1 MEKESVNPY
10 LKCFFSVVDCI
21 ADLFGPSCEVVLH
34 DISNPEHSIIKI
46 RNGHVT
52 GRKEGAPLTDV
63 ALEMIK
69 SAEKNNLVVLGNYNP
84 KTKNGHLLKSNAVN
98 IRDPKGKLVGI
109 MCINLDVNKALQLQ
123 QSIQKINQMIQ
134 DFAFAKEEAVKA
146 KEEHFESD
154 LWTILQDM
162 IDSIIKEKGVSA
174 DLLTKEERLEII
186 KKLNEKGIFFFK
198 GAIHFV
204 ARALGI
210 SSPTIYRYLEE
221 LRLWK
226 PEKETT

>member
-1 MEKESVNPY
+1 MEKENVNPF
-10 LKCFFSVVDCI
+10 LKSLFPIVDCI
-21 ADLFGPSCEVVLH
+21 ADLFGPNCEVVLH
-34 DISNPEHSIIKI
+34 DISNPEHSIVKI

-69 SAEKNNLVVLGNYNP
+69 SADKDNLIVLGNYNP
-84 KTKNGHLLKSNAVN
+84 KTRNGRLLKSNAVN
-98 IRDPKGKLVGI
+98 IRDPKGKHVGI
-109 MCINLDVNKALQLQ
+109 MCINFDINKAQQLQ
-123 QSIQKINQMIQ
+123 QSIQRINQLIQ
-134 DFAFAKEEAVKA
+134 DFAFVKEEAVTA

-154 LWTILQDM
+154 LWTILQGL
-162 IDSIIKEKGVSA
+162 IDNVIKEKGVTV

-226 PEKETT
+226 PERELT